1 MSLVGNLQDLGLG
14 EILQIVSLS
23 RKTGVLTLHGDGQE
37 GMIVFRQ
44 GQVVRATSSM
54 QQQSLGRMLLQDGLI
69 DLSVLLKALAIQ
81 QEEGFHERLG
91 AILIK
96 QFGIARNVIEKVVCR
111 QIENA
116 VFSLFEWQQG
126 DFEFEMRDEM
136 ETADGIRMDPLQ
148 FMLDQGLSPQFL
160 ALEGSRLIDER
171 LHGAGQPAANEAGG
185 EGTID
190 LAFDLVSDD
199 QSHQPSPREPLVIV
213 DDDGPALQTLAVAM
227 RENGFE
233 VHALSRSEDALITV
247 DTLFRSGA
255 RPTVLIDL
263 IMPRMDGSGVHGGM
277 ELLDLLRVNFREL
290 PIVVMADHQNGTGT
304 TAADLVYPFIVKPS
318 GAEIGI
324 PEKLR
329 AFLAALAPEIRR
341 VRTGNPGKTS

>member
-44 GQVVRATSSM
+44 GQVVRASSSM
-54 QQQSLGRMLLQDGLI
+54 HQQSLGRILLQDGLI
-69 DLSVLLKALAIQ
+69 DLSVLRKALAIQ
-81 QEEGFHERLG
+81 QEEGFRERLG
-91 AILIK
+91 VILIK
-96 QFGIARNVIEKVVCR
+96 RFGIARNVIEKVVCR

-126 DFEFEMRDEM
+126 DFEFAMHDEM
-136 ETADGIRMDPLQ
+136 ETVDGIRMDPLQ

-160 ALEGSRLIDER
+160 ALEGTRLIDER
-171 LHGAGQPAANEAGG
+171 LHGAAGEPAGEEAV
-185 EGTID
+185 D
-190 LAFDLVSDD
+190 LAFDLVGNEQEHHPAS
-199 QSHQPSPREPLVIV
+199 REPLVIV
-213 DDDGPALQTLAVAM
+213 DDDGPTLQTLAVAM

-247 DTLFRSGA
+247 DALFRSGA

-277 ELLDLLRVNFREL
+277 ELLDLLRLNFREL
-290 PIVVMADHQNGTGT
+290 PIVVMADHRNGMG
-304 TAADLVYPFIVKPS
+304 TAASDQAYPFILKPS
-318 GAEIGI
+318 GMEIGI

-329 AFLAALAPEIRR
+329 AFLAALLPEIRR
-341 VRTGNPGKTS
+341 VSTGDSEKTS